1 MDPIYLGHTQCFNV
15 DNQCFVGEDLKHRLD
30 TDQTLKQAF
39 IDGCKTENPK
49 NAELRCCPLSLM
61 NRPYF
66 PTKDKIPVHVK
77 KMGGNEFKMCPESI
91 QSQCVR
97 ETDPASFILCVAEK
111 CNDAGFL
118 EASNYYQ
125 ICKAYKELG
134 DTQSVPDCPTATC
147 SKMMKL
153 PQWYLDKL
161 ESPTD
166 NNNNN
171 NNINNNNNNNDDNDN
186 DNNDNNK
193 TNDNNMNYNKLNV
206 ANNKDD
212 LNNDSKITL
221 KYMLSLL
228 PTENDFY
235 NWGAIILG
243 VVTMIII
250 IIVGIISTK
259 K

>member
-15 DNQCFVGEDLKHRLD
+15 DDQCFVGEDLKHRLD

-49 NAELRCCPLSLM
+49 NAELRCCPLTLM

-66 PTKDKIPVHVK
+66 PTAGKIPVHVK
-77 KMGGNEFKMCPESI
+77 ETGGNEFKMCPESI

-111 CNDAGFL
+111 CNDAGYL
-118 EASNYYQ
+118 EAYNYYQ

-153 PQWYLDKL
+153 PKWYVDKI
-161 ESPTD
+161 ESPQVSYH
-166 NNNNN
+166 
-171 NNINNNNNNNDDNDN
+171 
-186 DNNDNNK
+186 NK
-193 TNDNNMNYNKLNV
+193 IESPKVSDPSISPSQTTYNKLNV
-206 ANNKDD
+206 PLTDNSK
-212 LNNDSKITL
+212 KITL

-228 PTENDFY
+228 PTDNDFY

-243 VVTMIII
+243 VLTMIII
-250 IIVGIISTK
+250 IIAGVIMPSK

>member
-15 DNQCFVGEDLKHRLD
+15 DDQCFVGEDLKHRLD
-30 TDQTLKQAF
+30 TNQTLKQAF

-61 NRPYF
+61 NQPYF
-66 PTKDKIPVHVK
+66 PTAGKIPVHVK
-77 KMGGNEFKMCPESI
+77 EMGNEFKMCPESI
-91 QSQCVR
+91 QSQCIR
-97 ETDPASFILCVAEK
+97 ETDPASFVLCVTKK
-111 CNDAGFL
+111 CNDAGYL
-118 EASNYYQ
+118 EAYNYYQ

-134 DTQSVPDCPTATC
+134 DNQSVPDCPTATC

-153 PQWYLDKL
+153 PKWYVDKI
-161 ESPTD
+161 ESPKVSDPQISPSPSPSQTTD
-166 NNNNN
+166 N
-171 NNINNNNNNNDDNDN
+171 
-186 DNNDNNK
+186 
-193 TNDNNMNYNKLNV
+193 NKLNV
-206 ANNKDD
+206 PLSDPSE
-212 LNNDSKITL
+212 NDSKKITL

-243 VVTMIII
+243 VLTMIII
-250 IIVGIISTK
+250 IIAGVIMPSK